1 MRRYIKNETK
11 FSEKLSLILP
21 LKKIGDLKVKDLRDF
36 QILIFKT
43 GVLVFALASVIYFI
57 FKIT

>member
-11 FSEKLSLILP
+11 FFAKLSLILP

-36 QILIFKT
+36 QILVFKT

-57 FKIT
+57 LKIT

>member
-36 QILIFKT
+36 QILVFKT

-57 FKIT
+57 LKIT